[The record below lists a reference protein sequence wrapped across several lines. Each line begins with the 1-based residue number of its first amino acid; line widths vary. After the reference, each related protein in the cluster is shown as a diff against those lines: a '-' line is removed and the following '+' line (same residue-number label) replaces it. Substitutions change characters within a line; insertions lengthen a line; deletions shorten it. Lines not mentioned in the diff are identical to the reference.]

1 MTVLTDII
9 EIQISRETTAVSRAA
24 FNIPMFLATHTA
36 FTERARSYAS
46 LTEIADDFASTSNVY
61 LAASKFFGQELT
73 PPSIVVGKRYSD
85 SVSVTLDSV
94 TGSAVLSYDGTE
106 VTTDI
111 SGAADAAAAVALIKA
126 DFDAAS
132 IATIT
137 FTDNLD
143 GTFEIAPTVAGTD
156 YSFVFSSQFSAV
168 YNSTETWVDALDA
181 VTEVNDEWY
190 ALTAET
196 HVQADV
202 ESLAAAIEARKKIYG
217 TSSSD
222 TNILDAVSTTDVG
235 YTLFAA
241 AYVRTFVLYS
251 ANADTQYPE
260 AAWIGGQLPEQPGSN
275 TWKFKTLAGV
285 TFDSLSSTQANSAKA
300 KNVDTYER
308 VGGVNITSEGVMA
321 GGEFIDVMIFV
332 DWLEARMRE
341 SIYFRLVNSKKIA
354 YTQAGVT
361 IIENEIRRVLAEG
374 ITNGGLAPNPQPI
387 VSVPNVLSIDPNLRA
402 TRTLEGITFEG
413 RLAGAIHFVKVR
425 GTVTV

>member
-9 EIQISRETTAVSRAA
+9 DIQISRETTAVSRAA

-36 FTERARSYAS
+36 FLERARSYPS
-46 LTEIADDFASTSNVY
+46 LTAVAADFDSESNVY
-61 LAASKFFGQELT
+61 VAASKFFGQEIR
-73 PPSIVVGKRYSD
+73 PPQIVIGKRYAE
-85 SVSVTLDSV
+85 SVDVVLQDV
-94 TGSAVLSYDGTE
+94 TGSAVLSYDGAE

-111 SGAADAAAAVALIKA
+111 SGAADAIEAVALLKT

-132 IATIT
+132 ITTIT

-143 GTFEIAPTVAGTD
+143 GTFTIAPSVAGD
-156 YSFVFSSQFSAV
+156 PYSFTFSSQFSAT
-168 YNSTETWVDALDA
+168 YNSTETWVDALDN
-181 VTEVNDEWY
+181 VSDVNNEWY
-190 ALTAET
+190 ALVAET
-196 HVQADV
+196 HVEADV
-202 ESLAAAIEARKKIYG
+202 LQLAGAVEARKQIFG

-222 TNILDAVSTTDVG
+222 VAITSATSTDDIAVQLFDLG
-235 YTLFAA
+235 YQ
-241 AYVRTFVLYS
+241 RTFVLYS
-251 ANADTQYPE
+251 ENADTQYPE
-260 AAWIGGQLPEQPGSN
+260 AAWIGGQLPEEPGSN

-285 TFDSLSSTQANSAKA
+285 TVSSLNSTASSAVKDKNAN
-300 KNVDTYER
+300 TYER
-308 VGGVNITSEGVMA
+308 VGGVSITSEGTMS
-321 GGEFIDVMIFV
+321 GGEFIDVIIFV

-341 SIYFRLVNSKKIA
+341 SIFFRLVNTKKIP

-374 ITNGGLAPNPQPI
+374 ITNGGLAPNPQPT
-387 VSVPNVLSIDPNLRA
+387 VSVPNVLAIEANLRA